1 MREWHNQVRERLA
14 GLSLSPSREQEI
26 VEEMSQHLDQRC
38 DELIAEGTSEDEA
51 RRLALEE
58 LSTPITIAHHMQLL
72 PKSCVATSL
81 PLGSPSG
88 PLSGLP
94 DDLRIAL
101 RLLRATP
108 VISTVAILSLA
119 LGIGANTAIFSIADS
134 VLLRPL
140 PVERPEQL
148 AVVLSQPPGTAMSVS
163 AWSNPV
169 WEQVRERRHEL
180 FETAFAYSARM
191 SRFNL
196 APAGQADLVDG
207 IWVSGDYFSG
217 LGVPPILG
225 RTFTSEDDQRGGG
238 ANGPVAVISYGL
250 WQQRFGSATDV
261 VGRSVTIDRVPFT
274 IVGVMPVGFFGSD
287 VGTRFDIAVPLGTE
301 SLMRGRDSYLD
312 RPTTSWLAIMARL
325 KDGQQPSQA
334 QSALLALLPLIRDV
348 TMPQGLPPES
358 QAPYLSAPLTVE
370 SAAIGTSNMRTRYRQ
385 PLLVLLAVVSL
396 VLVIACANVANLQA
410 ARAVARRH
418 EFSVRLALG
427 ASRWRLTRQLIVES
441 LVLAGLGAVLGLV
454 LAQWM
459 SGVLIRQLSTYANTV
474 FISIPVDG
482 RVIGFTAVV
491 AVASAMLFGTL
502 PAWFSFRVEPA
513 GALRMHGRSATGQNR
528 RGPAALLVTVQLA
541 LSLMLVITAGLMV
554 RTFASVAN
562 RDLGFDRE
570 SVLVAQLDLRNTSVV
585 PVARNAFYA
594 GVSEAVAA
602 VPGVGGAAVSDITP
616 ISGSLVDTYVEVEN
630 GPSSTDVKN
639 IAFQNVVTPGWF
651 GTYGTR
657 MVGGR
662 DFDARDD
669 ANATL
674 VVIVNE
680 TFVRRFMA
688 STLPLGHRIRKGAS
702 GRQGPWL
709 EIVGVVTDAAYR
721 SVREPLPPTIYLPLA
736 QIKEPPAIMRLNVR
750 AATGAP
756 ARLTSSVG
764 AAIGQID
771 PNVVTTF
778 TPLLQQVEAAL
789 VQERMLAMLSG
800 FFGALAV
807 VLAALGLYGTAWYAV
822 TRRRR
827 ELAIRLALGATPAGL
842 RQLVLSHAAL
852 LVGVGVAAGVAGS
865 FWTSRFLT
873 ALLYGVEPFDSATV
887 VLAVIILAL
896 VGLVATWIPATRASQ
911 ILPADVLRES

>member
-1 MREWHNQVRERLA
+1 MREWHNQVRARLA

-26 VEEMSQHLDQRC
+26 VEEMAQHLDQRC
-38 DELIAEGTSEDEA
+38 DELIAEGTSEEEA

-58 LSTPITIAHHMQLL
+58 LSTPITLAHHMQSL

-81 PLGSPSG
+81 PLGSPAA
-88 PLSGLP
+88 PFSGLR

-101 RLLRATP
+101 RVLRATP

-148 AVVLSQPPGTAMSVS
+148 AVVLSQPPGTAVSTS

-180 FETAFAYSARM
+180 FETAFAYSARI

-250 WQQRFGSATDV
+250 WQRRFGSATEV
-261 VGRSVTIDRVPFT
+261 VGRSVTLDRVPFT
-274 IVGVMPVGFFGSD
+274 IVGVMPEGFFGSD

-334 QSALLALLPLIRDV
+334 QSALLALLAHIRDV

-358 QAPYLSAPLTVE
+358 QARYLSAPLRVE
-370 SAAIGTSNMRTRYRQ
+370 SAAIGTSNIRTRYRQ

-396 VLVIACANVANLQA
+396 VLVIACANIANLQA

-441 LVLAGLGAVLGLV
+441 LVLAGLGAVLGLI

-459 SGVLIRQLSTYANTV
+459 SGALIRLLTTFANTV

-491 AVASAMLFGTL
+491 AVASAILFGTL

-513 GALRMHGRSATGQNR
+513 GALRTHGRNATGQNR
-528 RGPAALLVTVQLA
+528 RGPAAVLVTVQLA

-554 RTFASVAN
+554 RTFASVAS

-570 SVLVAQLDLRNTSVV
+570 SVLVAQLDLRNTSVA

-594 GVSEAVAA
+594 GVSEAVAT

-616 ISGSLVDTYVEVEN
+616 ISGSLVDTYVEVED
-630 GPSSTDVKN
+630 GPPSTDVKN

-657 MVGGR
+657 IVGGR
-662 DFDARDD
+662 DFDARDH

-709 EIVGVVTDAAYR
+709 EIVGVVADAAYR

-750 AATGAP
+750 AATGPP
-756 ARLTSSVG
+756 AGLISSVS

-789 VQERMLAMLSG
+789 VQERMLAVLSG
-800 FFGALAV
+800 FFGALGL

-827 ELAIRLALGATPAGL
+827 ELGIRLALGATPAGL
-842 RQLVLSHAAL
+842 QRLVLWHAAL

-865 FWTSRFLT
+865 FWTSKFLT
-873 ALLYGVEPFDSATV
+873 ALLYGVEPFDLATV
-887 VLAVIILAL
+887 VFAVVILSL